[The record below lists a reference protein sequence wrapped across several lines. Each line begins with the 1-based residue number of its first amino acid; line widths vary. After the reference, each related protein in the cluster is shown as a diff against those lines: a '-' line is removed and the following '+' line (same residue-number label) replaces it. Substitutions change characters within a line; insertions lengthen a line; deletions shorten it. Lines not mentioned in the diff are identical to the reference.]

1 MAVPGDGRRNA
12 SLATERGGLIVRR
25 SAIEDRL
32 HNVGSRRKTGAA
44 PRHRS
49 GVEEVTFAGLRLS
62 RLPGCV
68 MAPRATSEQ
77 LVDAAHAHVGGDA
90 ARVAD
95 VGTGGGAIAIALAV
109 ACPSAE
115 VWASDV
121 SRSAVLLARANVHRH
136 RLTGRVQVRQGDLLA
151 PLPGRFDL
159 IVANLPYVPASS
171 AANHPELADEPF
183 DAVFAA
189 GDGRGHYRRL
199 LDVAAT
205 RLAVDGLL
213 LLQLDRRVL
222 TSSVAELPALRA
234 ALGQPE
240 LLRHAA

>member
-1 MAVPGDGRRNA
+1 MRR
-12 SLATERGGLIVRR
+12 R
-25 SAIEDRL
+25 AIEDPP
-32 HNVGSRRKTGAA
+32 VDAGSRRKTGAG
-44 PRHRS
+44 PRHRL
-49 GVEEVTFAGLRLS
+49 GVDEVTFAGLRFLS
-62 RLPGCV
+62 LPGCV

-77 LVDAAHAHVGGDA
+77 LVGASRAHIGGDA

-95 VGTGGGAIAIALAV
+95 VGTGGGAIAIAIAV
-109 ACPSAE
+109 ACPSVE
-115 VWASDV
+115 VWASDI
-121 SRSAVLLARANVHRH
+121 SRSAVSLARTNVHRH
-136 RLTGRVQVRQGDLLA
+136 RLTGRVHVCHGDLLA
-151 PLPGRFDL
+151 PLPGRFDV

-171 AANHPELADEPF
+171 AADHPELADEPF

-205 RLAVDGLL
+205 RLASDGLL

-222 TSSVAELPALRA
+222 AASAAELPALRA
-234 ALGQPE
+234 ALGQPS